1 MPAMKNSFLKIKS
14 VFLDTRF
21 GKVSLELSTD
31 RAKVLA
37 IDNMGIKETILLGDV
52 KASSAPFV
60 LACREANPNKFSTF
74 CALLEKI

>member
-1 MPAMKNSFLKIKS
+1 MPEMKNSFLKIKS

-37 IDNMGIKETILLGDV
+37 IDNMGIKSATPLGAV
-52 KASSAPFV
+52 TYAPEPF
-60 LACREANPNKFSTF
+60 LRACAESNPDKFSAF
-74 CALLEKI
+74 CKMLEKI

>member
-1 MPAMKNSFLKIKS
+1 MPEMKNSFLKIKS

-37 IDNMGIKETILLGDV
+37 IDNMGIKATILLGDV
-52 KASSAPFV
+52 EASIDPFV
-60 LACREANPNKFSTF
+60 LACREANPDKFSAF
-74 CALLEKI
+74 CKMLEKI

>member
-1 MPAMKNSFLKIKS
+1 MPEMKNSFLKIKS

-37 IDNMGIKETILLGDV
+37 IDNMGIKATILLGDV
-52 KASSAPFV
+52 EASIDPFV
-60 LACREANPNKFSTF
+60 LACREANPDKFSTF

>member
-1 MPAMKNSFLKIKS
+1 MPEMKNSFLKIKS

-37 IDNMGIKETILLGDV
+37 IDNMGIKSATLVVAVPD
-52 KASSAPFV
+52 ASDPFV
-60 LACREANPNKFSTF
+60 LACSESAPDKFSAF
-74 CALLEKI
+74 CKLLENF